1 MTADTPLSSSVIGL
15 GSMGLGIARS
25 IARSGQSVAGYDVN
39 SGAIAQLLAAGGT
52 GAASVA
58 EAATG
63 RDVVIVVVVN
73 GAQTRDV
80 LFGAGGAA
88 AAMNKGGV
96 IISCATMSPDD
107 ARALARDASAL
118 GLLYLDAPISGGATK
133 AASGELTVL
142 ASGEP
147 AAFARARPI
156 LDVIAAKVYELGD
169 AAGIG
174 ASFKMVN
181 QLLAGVHI
189 AAACEAMTFAA
200 KLGLDLAR
208 VYEVITAS
216 AGNSWMFENRVPHI
230 LDGDYAPR
238 SAISIFTKDLGIV
251 SDMGRAQKFP
261 LPIAANALQMFLM
274 TAAAGMDRDD
284 DASVARM
291 IASVTGL
298 ALPTMKAAAE

>member
-1 MTADTPLSSSVIGL
+1 V
-15 GSMGLGIARS
+15 R
-25 IARSGQSVAGYDVN
+25 
-39 SGAIAQLLAAGGT
+39 
-52 GAASVA
+52 
-58 EAATG
+58 
-63 RDVVIVVVVN
+63 
-73 GAQTRDV
+73 
-80 LFGAGGAA
+80 AA
-88 AAMNKGGV
+88 A
-96 IISCATMSPDD
+96 
-107 ARALARDASAL
+107 
-118 GLLYLDAPISGGATK
+118 
-133 AASGELTVL
+133 GELTVL

-147 AAFARARPI
+147 AAFAKARPV

-169 AAGIG
+169 TAGIG

-189 AAACEAMTFAA
+189 AAACEAVTFAA
-200 KLGLDLAR
+200 KLGLDLPR

-230 LDGDYAPR
+230 LDGDYAPK

-261 LPIAANALQMFLM
+261 LPIAANALQLFLM

-291 IASVTGL
+291 IAEITGL
-298 ALPTMKAAAE
+298 ELPTAKPAIG